1 MPQRLLTADAEALF
15 GGRLPRLVIC
25 AMAVIFYAS
34 APLWAGRVFDLPAA
48 TDVLAT
54 RLCLG
59 VVAPVHLL
67 AAIAEY
73 FWVASGLAETLL
85 LASARED
92 PEPEVAEHAQ
102 ALLYRLGVG
111 RNVRRSGHLSGARFA
126 DYQAKARRLGAEA
139 RISQRK

>member
-1 MPQRLLTADAEALF
+1 MNSILVPFLSGIAQAPSADDYLRAQDEALPMAAAQYDLLIEEAREQDDPALRAEAL
-15 GGRLPRLVIC
+15 GLI
-25 AMAVIFYAS
+25 A
-34 APLWAGRVFDLPAA
+34 
-48 TDVLAT
+48 
-54 RLCLG
+54 
-59 VVAPVHLL
+59 LL
-67 AAIAEY
+67 ERAD
-73 FWVASGLAETLL
+73 AETLL